1 MATTSAFRDTS
12 CLTYHPEG
20 FDKRISQPPAGS
32 SGPIHSTVDRRAGA
46 AGLRVF
52 FSNVEKRIAFT
63 LPDLRREIFCFEIP
77 TLAASSRERF
87 TPLVKDLDIR
97 EMAVS
102 KPLAERIPP
111 CEIRP

>member
-1 MATTSAFRDTS
+1 MSRYFNALRLWISAFAEMTRGGDFPALPPILVFFEVPYSRSPGWHCGTS
-12 CLTYHPEG
+12 H
-20 FDKRISQPPAGS
+20 I
-32 SGPIHSTVDRRAGA
+32 
-46 AGLRVF
+46 

-77 TLAASSRERF
+77 TFAASSRERF

-97 EMAVS
+97 EMAAS